1 MEIILNID
9 QDRFTGSIHIG
20 NGVTGQDGL
29 RGMMKIHMIITIG
42 TIIAL
47 MLTNGPCTD
56 IKKKDKE
63 KVKESEIYMEN
74 CRIIWSYN
82 DYTTD
87 DERIEGIK
95 TSIGKLNTALKDY
108 TVDIDTYKSQIRSF
122 DEKVKHN

>member
-1 MEIILNID
+1 
-9 QDRFTGSIHIG
+9 
-20 NGVTGQDGL
+20 
-29 RGMMKIHMIITIG
+29 
-42 TIIAL
+42 
-47 MLTNGPCTD
+47 MLTSGPCTD

-63 KVKESEIYMEN
+63 KVKESEIYMED

-95 TSIGKLNTALKDY
+95 TSIEKLNTALKDY

-122 DEKVKHN
+122 DEKVRKQAHQSRKASIVFEGC